1 MDAVDIS
8 AILIYK
14 GSAPDLPKV
23 IAHLEQQSYP
33 AGRFEIVAVGYG
45 TSGESAGILERHADG
60 SPVKVRNYSV
70 GEVSLAAARNR
81 AIAESKGQY
90 LLFLESE
97 LLASPRL
104 IESHVRAQ
112 HLHGGNCIIV
122 GNIDRHPQAESGT
135 RLAHF
140 MPWDIEPFVNNQP
153 LRFVDWRCWNLSAP
167 RAALIDSQGFDESFE
182 LPGLEDIELAWRLE
196 QAGMQGYYNEQAM
209 AYAWRPMNVDVEWA
223 RRYAEGFTLW
233 DVLGKTRSDMLAN
246 RFLGPGSRPWT
257 TSELVLVP
265 IYQRLCRSL
274 GTQAPS
280 FDWLC
285 RRMSRAATI
294 QGYRDASRGKGPRV
308 SQQSS

>member
-1 MDAVDIS
+1 MDAVDVS
-8 AILIYK
+8 AALVVKDASSY
-14 GSAPDLPKV
+14 LPKV
-23 IAHLEQQSYP
+23 ITHLEQQSYP
-33 AGRFEIVAVGYG
+33 AGRFEIVAVDRG
-45 TSGESAGILERHADG
+45 SKDDSAAMLERHTEG
-60 SPVKVRNYSV
+60 SPVKIRVFREETTI
-70 GEVSLAAARNR
+70 GGARNR
-81 AIAESKGQY
+81 AIQESKGQY
-90 LLFLESE
+90 VLFLDAE
-97 LLASPRL
+97 LLASPKL

-112 HLHGGNCIIV
+112 HLHSGNCIIV
-122 GNIDRHPQAESGT
+122 GNIGRHPQAEGRT

-167 RAALIDSQGFDESFE
+167 RAALTNAHGFDESFV

-196 QAGMQGYYNEQAM
+196 QLGIQGYYNEQAM
-209 AYAWRPMNVDVEWA
+209 AYAWRPMDVEVEWA

-233 DVLGKTRSDMLAN
+233 EVLGKTRSDMLAN
-246 RFLGPGSRPWT
+246 RFLGPGARPWT

-265 IYQRLCRSL
+265 FYQQLCRKM
-274 GTQAPS
+274 GTQVPS

-308 SQQSS
+308 WQRSS